1 MFDKL
6 IAPILNYSSEVWG
19 FIQANSIE
27 RVHLQFCKRLLGVK
41 KSTQNDFVYGELGRT
56 KLITRRYFIILK
68 YWFKI
73 LSVSENKYSKLV
85 YRLMLND
92 LDRYPNK
99 ENWASLVRKLLF
111 SLGFNYVWEAQGVGN
126 YEGFMTILKQRLT
139 DNFIQNW
146 HSRLEESSR
155 AIFYISIAS
164 FQLQPYL
171 QSLNVTKFRNAIS
184 KLRMASNRLEIEA
197 GRWVRVNERVPVNE
211 RKCRLCNVM
220 EDEYHFVIECNRYNE
235 LRKKYIPKYYFQRPS
250 MYKFVEL
257 VTTENNT
264 LMKKFGAFVY
274 QAFKLR
280 SEMLYA

>member
-1 MFDKL
+1 
-6 IAPILNYSSEVWG
+6 
-19 FIQANSIE
+19 
-27 RVHLQFCKRLLGVK
+27 
-41 KSTQNDFVYGELGRT
+41 
-56 KLITRRYFIILK
+56 
-68 YWFKI
+68 
-73 LSVSENKYSKLV
+73 
-85 YRLMLND
+85 MLND

-155 AIFYISIAS
+155 AIFYRSIAS
-164 FQLQPYL
+164 LQLQPYL

-264 LMKKFGAFVY
+264 LMKKFGSFVY
-274 QAFKLR
+274 QAFKPR